1 MIYNLERSKSEINIE
16 KPFKTPDLE
25 TILRSPKNS
34 IFKNELDNSPQP
46 SNKPLKSQ

>member
-1 MIYNLERSKSEINIE
+1 MYNNLERSKSEMNIE

-25 TILRSPKNS
+25 TTLRSPKNS
-34 IFKNELDNSPQP
+34 IYQNESSHSPKP